1 MERGRREKEAVEL
14 LNMLDLTE
22 LTADDAE
29 HIDNG
34 YLKEFVLGLFR
45 DGKDPGDVMH
55 QNHSSHSNHS
65 SHTNHHNTAFDLKRR
80 DVRERL
86 QRLLDE
92 KVNAEGLD
100 QRES

>member
-22 LTADDAE
+22 LTAGDAE
-29 HIDNG
+29 RIDNG

-45 DGKDPGDVMH
+45 DGKAPEDVMH
-55 QNHSSHSNHS
+55 QNHTSHSNHS
-65 SHTNHHNTAFDLKRR
+65 SHTNHHNTAFELKRPE
-80 DVRERL
+80 VRERL

-92 KVNAEGLD
+92 KVQAEGLD
-100 QRES
+100 QRED